1 MSIELHCPH
10 CNKLI
15 RAPENAGGQHGK
27 CPYCQ
32 QSVYIPTAPSD
43 DGPIGLAPL
52 DLQNETELQ
61 EESVRL
67 AAQVDRDAEQAP
79 EASGA
84 KPRAPG
90 APPRPEPQAAA
101 AAPVDVPREVER
113 YVRAMK
119 ESKLQEA
126 EQIVARLK
134 RSGSRA
140 HDYVEGLYLDPMP
153 PKIGDIPT
161 PLVKGFLGKL
171 LEGLR

>member
-15 RAPENAGGQHGK
+15 RAPGNAGGQHGK

-32 QSVYIPTAPSD
+32 QSVYIPTAPTD

-52 DLQNETELQ
+52 DESSEAELL
-61 EESVRL
+61 EESIRL
-67 AAQVDRDAEQAP
+67 AAQVDRDAEQTP
-79 EASGA
+79 EPAGG
-84 KPRAPG
+84 KPRPAAPS
-90 APPRPEPQAAA
+90 ARPEGP

-119 ESKLQEA
+119 ESKLQDA
-126 EQIVARLK
+126 EQVVTRLK

-153 PKIGDIPT
+153 PKMGDIPA
-161 PLVKGFLGKL
+161 PLLKGFLGKL
-171 LEGLR
+171 LESLR